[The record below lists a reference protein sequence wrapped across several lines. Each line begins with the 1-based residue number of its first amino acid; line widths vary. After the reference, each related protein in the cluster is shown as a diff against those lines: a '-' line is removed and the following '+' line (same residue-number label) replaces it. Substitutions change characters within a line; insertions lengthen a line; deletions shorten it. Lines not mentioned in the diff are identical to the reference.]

1 MEEINMENFTENSY
15 LELANQMKEI
25 VDDKDKEVLKH
36 KKNLEETKRILMK
49 IYGLI
54 DYIREIVSNI
64 ELGDLNGINIEDML
78 DMCIYKIEKNIL

>member
-36 KKNLEETKRILMK
+36 KKKLEETKKLIMK

-54 DYIREIVSNI
+54 DYIREIISNI

>member
-1 MEEINMENFTENSY
+1 MENFTENSY

-36 KKNLEETKRILMK
+36 KKKLEETKKLIMK

-54 DYIREIVSNI
+54 DYIREIISNI